1 MQNKRRYIVFGVI
14 ISIVLC
20 LTLLLVQCQREAA
33 TDIPNRLLE
42 VDEGAVQWEGDK
54 NQLSDQTPG
63 TIAIPGFDELS
74 FVADQKQQYVN
85 FYNPEVNDCLFLM
98 TLYVNGEPYWQSGY
112 VEPGKGYYTL
122 ELSATIPVGGY
133 EGELR
138 IQCFKRSGTELN
150 SARVTFDLHVL
161 EDYT

>member
-1 MQNKRRYIVFGVI
+1 
-14 ISIVLC
+14 
-20 LTLLLVQCQREAA
+20 
-33 TDIPNRLLE
+33 
-42 VDEGAVQWEGDK
+42 
-54 NQLSDQTPG
+54 
-63 TIAIPGFDELS
+63 
-74 FVADQKQQYVN
+74 
-85 FYNPEVNDCLFLM
+85 M

-122 ELSATIPVGGY
+122 ELSATIPVGEY